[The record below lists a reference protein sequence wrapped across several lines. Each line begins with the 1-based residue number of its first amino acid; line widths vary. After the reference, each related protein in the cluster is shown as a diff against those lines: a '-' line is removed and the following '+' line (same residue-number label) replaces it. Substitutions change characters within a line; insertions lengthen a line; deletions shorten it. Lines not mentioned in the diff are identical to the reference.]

1 MNDED
6 TVTFPQAV
14 WIPNGN
20 VSRQI
25 LPTQQEPEK
34 EAKILQY

>member
-14 WIPNGN
+14 RIPNGN